1 MFFRFRVALISAS
14 FWGIALKIYES
25 KFRMSINNTEI
36 RLLLNLWDLGEGQG
50 MVNKGKLL
58 RSASKDKNKAIA
70 CKNALLSLIDSG
82 TIAVSKEKR
91 TEKYSLSDTGLQKLV
106 GGLRSPDFGF
116 EGASVGSRLA
126 NAALKLVHQNQGQ
139 SVESAPK
146 ISTYDEFKAVAI
158 KTYKQLNLDYNLSNL
173 VPIYQIRRAIGD
185 HVTRTQFDKWL
196 LETQA
201 KEIFQFV
208 TGGVAD
214 LTPDKERDSITT
226 ELGGLRYYAKL
237 L

>member
-1 MFFRFRVALISAS
+1 
-14 FWGIALKIYES
+14 
-25 KFRMSINNTEI
+25 MSTVNTEI
-36 RLLLNLWDLGEGQG
+36 RLLLNLWGLGNGQG
-50 MVNKGKLL
+50 LVKKSELLRPYKGKEKKAVYEVSLNDL
-58 RSASKDKNKAIA
+58 ADVGAIA
-70 CKNALLSLIDSG
+70 LTMDKKVPKLSLTDAGLQRLSAGLLS
-82 TIAVSKEKR
+82 A
-91 TEKYSLSDTGLQKLV
+91 
-106 GGLRSPDFGF
+106 DFGF
-116 EGASVGSRLA
+116 EGQLVGSRLA
-126 NAALKLVHQNQGQ
+126 NAALRWFRQNQGV
-139 SVESAPK
+139 SVAAIAPK

-158 KTYKQLNLDYNLSNL
+158 ETYKQLNRDYNLSNL

-185 HVTRTQFDKWL
+185 LVTRAQFDKWL

>member
-1 MFFRFRVALISAS
+1 
-14 FWGIALKIYES
+14 
-25 KFRMSINNTEI
+25 MSTVNNEI
-36 RLLLNLWDLGEGQG
+36 RLLLNLWGLGNGQG
-50 MVNKGKLL
+50 LVKRSELLRPYKGKEKKAVYEVSLNDL
-58 RSASKDKNKAIA
+58 ADSGAIA
-70 CKNALLSLIDSG
+70 LTMDKKVPKLSLTDAGSQQL
-82 TIAVSKEKR
+82 AN
-91 TEKYSLSDTGLQKLV
+91 GLL
-106 GGLRSPDFGF
+106 SPDFGF
-116 EGASVGSRLA
+116 EGQLVGSRLA
-126 NAALKLVHQNQGQ
+126 NAALRWFRQNQGV
-139 SVESAPK
+139 SVDAIEPK
-146 ISTYDEFKAVAI
+146 ISTYEEFKVVAI
-158 KTYKQLNLDYNLSNL
+158 ETYKQLNRDYNLSNL

-185 HVTRTQFDKWL
+185 LVTRAQFDKWL